1 MKSFCKELVSLFATA
16 LLICC
21 AGSNSSSEKNTEP
34 KRQALIKAG
43 TPAADSLEARLP
55 TFAQTT
61 FKKTFD
67 SIPGEYYYVIQNNQ
81 IDSLFKLE
89 RNTYKPIASIAYDS
103 LGGQDNYDLKM
114 GKTFYSVK
122 DGNLS
127 YSFEGEM
134 VADKTGELEPKKGI
148 SKKYNLNGNPETE
161 VHYSDIDK
169 IELVRTYHDNGQIE
183 FEKKGTITRD
193 NGNFV
198 LSTGEKK
205 QFNEN
210 GLLVAQ
216 IIVKPDSSFTRKE
229 WNNEGTLIKDVDF
242 PKTFK
247 EYWDNGSLKMDMKG
261 KLAWGNLGAVVV
273 DSGIANAY
281 FESGKLYIHEVHKSK
296 FEFIATSWNE
306 SGNIIKETDYPH
318 HIKEYWDNGKIKT
331 TATGILYMDS
341 NGNFQTDS
349 GRSELYFE
357 SGKLQQQNDWKN
369 KTAIASKQ
377 WNEEGILVIDL
388 EFPKYIKEYWNNG
401 NLKAKMEGELYTNDN
416 GNFSLI
422 NGLREIYFE
431 NGKINEISE
440 WKDKAPITCKIWNKN
455 GILKTDY
462 NINKEYKTYWD
473 NGNLE
478 TKATGFLY
486 RDFDNNYKV
495 DSGTSEIYYENG
507 KKNEQNKWKNKHLI
521 SHKKWNEK
529 GKLLKE
535 SSGDA
540 LGQPIF
546 DKEWNENG
554 ILIKDLK
561 FPIYFH
567 EFYDN
572 GKPKAN
578 LTGAL
583 YPGDNNS
590 IQLDSGIF
598 TGFYENGKMSEQT
611 VWKDKSPIFHK
622 KWDTTGILVTE
633 FDLSKE
639 YKSYWDNGTLKEI
652 KKGILYVD
660 DQKLIQLDSGLSEKY
675 YESGKIF
682 EQCYWKNKQYIACKN
697 WDENGILKME
707 FDFPKTMKTYW
718 DNGKLEN
725 EATGI
730 LYKGEQDVILLD
742 SGLHVS
748 YSESGKKI
756 TQTHWKNKK
765 EIASKKWNEIGIL
778 TLDFSFPKY
787 LKSYSHNGDIEI
799 EMVGTLFYNDQG
811 DIKIQDGF
819 RKEYYENK
827 KMGLHQIYKNKK
839 LISKKE
845 WSEDGALLLVAEMPN
860 SYKEYYENGKLK
872 QEVTGKLV
880 EEDGSFKIKDGI
892 FKEYDQNG
900 NIIDSA
906 TFKNFHRIS
915 D

>member
-1 MKSFCKELVSLFATA
+1 MKSFCKELVPLFAAT

-21 AGSNSSSEKNTEP
+21 AGSNSSSEKNNEP

-43 TPAADSLEARLP
+43 TPAADSLEVKLP

-67 SIPGEYYYVIQNNQ
+67 SIPGEYYYFVQNNQ

-89 RNTYKPIASIAYDS
+89 SGTYKPIASIAYDS
-103 LGGQDNYDLKM
+103 LDGQDNYNLKM

-161 VHYSDIDK
+161 VRYSDVDK
-169 IELVRTYHDNGQIE
+169 IELVRTYYDNGQIE

-193 NGNFV
+193 NRDFV
-198 LSTGEKK
+198 LLTGEQK
-205 QFNEN
+205 QFNES

-216 IIVKPDSSFTRKE
+216 FILKSDSSFTRKE
-229 WNNEGTLIKDVDF
+229 WNDKGTLIKDIDF

-273 DSGIANAY
+273 DSGIVNAY

-306 SGNIIKETDYPH
+306 SGNIIKEIDYPH

-388 EFPKYIKEYWNNG
+388 EFPKYIKEYWDNG

-478 TKATGFLY
+478 TKATGLLY
-486 RDFDNNYKV
+486 KNSENNYKV
-495 DSGTSEIYYENG
+495 DTGISEIYYENG
-507 KKNEQNKWKNKHLI
+507 KKNEQNEWKNKHLI
-521 SHKKWNEK
+521 SHKIWNEK
-529 GKLLKE
+529 GKLINE
-535 SSGDA
+535 SYGDS
-540 LGQPIF
+540 LGQLIF
-546 DKEWNENG
+546 EKSWNDNG
-554 ILIKDLK
+554 ILIKDFR
-561 FPIYFH
+561 FPTYFH

-572 GKPKAN
+572 GKPKTS
-578 LTGAL
+578 LTGTL
-583 YPGDNNS
+583 YLDDNNLF
-590 IQLDSGIF
+590 QVDSGTSTF
-598 TGFYENGKMSEQT
+598 FYENGKMNEQN
-611 VWKDKSPIFHK
+611 VWKNKSPILHK
-622 KWDTTGILVTE
+622 KWNATGTLVTE
-633 FDLSKE
+633 FDSSKE

-660 DQKLIQLDSGLSEKY
+660 DQKHLQLDSGLSEKY

-707 FDFPKTMKTYW
+707 VDFPKKMKKYW
-718 DNGKLEN
+718 DNGKLKN

-730 LYKGEQDVILLD
+730 LYKGGQDVILLD

-756 TQTHWKNKK
+756 TQTHWKNKQAV
-765 EIASKKWNEIGIL
+765 ASKEWNEIGIL
-778 TLDFSFPKY
+778 TFDFSFPKY
-787 LKSYSHNGDIEI
+787 MKSYSHSGDLEV
-799 EMVGTLFYNDQG
+799 EVVGTLFYNDQG

-819 RKEYYENK
+819 RKEYHENK
-827 KMGLHQIYKNKK
+827 KIGLHQIYKNKK

-845 WSEDGALLLVAEMPN
+845 WSEDGTLLLVAEMPN
-860 SYKEYYENGKLK
+860 SYKEYYENGKIK

-880 EEDGSFKIKDGI
+880 EEDGSFKIKEGI